1 MVPSTGYLK
10 YFDLTLYK
18 EGFMLLFPG
27 KDTRKVDIF
36 VPSDKLYLTLEEA
49 SEWGHTMG
57 VGTIG
62 ALNDAVSA
70 GRIQE
75 IILIQEALME
85 QKIGQ
90 LAEQIKEGH
99 HKKFIMI
106 ATASGSAG

>member
-1 MVPSTGYLK
+1 MSHRIN
-10 YFDLTLYK
+10 LY
-18 EGFMLLFPG
+18 P
-27 KDTRKVDIF
+27 
-36 VPSDKLYLTLEEA
+36 TLEEA
-49 SEWGHTMG
+49 SECGTHTMG

-90 LAEQIKEGH
+90 LAEQIKED
-99 HKKFIMI
+99 II
-106 ATASGSAG
+106 RNSL

>member
-1 MVPSTGYLK
+1 MRIWKRGQRNL
-10 YFDLTLYK
+10 DCLLYTS
-18 EGFMLLFPG
+18 
-27 KDTRKVDIF
+27 TRKVDIF

-75 IILIQEALME
+75 IILIQEEMCIRDRIRPTLQNAVS
-85 QKIGQ
+85 
-90 LAEQIKEGH
+90 AENVRN
-99 HKKFIMI
+99 
-106 ATASGSAG
+106 TARSPLPSGRN

>member
-1 MVPSTGYLK
+1 
-10 YFDLTLYK
+10 
-18 EGFMLLFPG
+18 
-27 KDTRKVDIF
+27 
-36 VPSDKLYLTLEEA
+36 
-49 SEWGHTMG
+49 MG

-106 ATASGSAG
+106 AGPSSSGKTTFFPQAVHTACRPWHETASGSAG